1 MDFSGIIDTVKEKIQ
16 DLIDKCTEFYEEN
29 PKRFIIIA
37 SSIVAVLLL
46 LIILCASGSSK
57 KDKKTKTYIEKLELS
72 EKLIVPDGPVLP
84 KDYNYTR
91 KTKDKWTEAEA
102 DEWFTTPTES
112 EIEALSKSNDAIVN
126 EIIGAAP

>member
-1 MDFSGIIDTVKEKIQ
+1 MDFNGILDTVKEKFNN
-16 DLIDKCTEFYEEN
+16 LVDKCTEFYEEN
-29 PKRFIIIA
+29 PKRFIII
-37 SSIVAVLLL
+37 SCST
-46 LIILCASGSSK
+46 LIILILIILLCSISPK
-57 KDKKTKTYIEKLELS
+57 KEKTKNFVQKLELS

-91 KTKDKWTEAEA
+91 KTKDKWTEEEA
-102 DEWFTTPTES
+102 DEWFTTPTEK